1 MCSNDNE
8 REDTKLFF
16 RILGKDLKRK
26 RVMNVILLLFVILS
40 AMFASASINNMVS
53 VYGGIDY
60 FFDKA
65 GMSDFV
71 TLTLN
76 SDGINPAEDI
86 INNAKA
92 VKECYREDI
101 VFYNAANLKK
111 DGEIYVKFENP
122 GLMTSISAAKLTYFS
137 GDNEVITQIGPG
149 RIYLGGVLN
158 DREKVNP
165 GDKVTIELNG
175 LSREFVVEG
184 FVKDPLFG
192 SPFLGNPRMLM
203 SDEDM
208 EYFLSDETTR
218 NSNTGCVYY
227 INTDDMKALK
237 QDLTAIT
244 NSLFGESVSTIKLTY
259 MLDMLTAALMLVV
272 GIGLLLISFA
282 MLSFTIKF
290 TLNED
295 FREIGVMKAVGLR
308 NSSIRGLYLIKYL
321 CIASVGAVIGY
332 AGSIPF
338 ADLLLESISKRVML
352 GNDNNALIG
361 LVSAAAV
368 VGIIV
373 AFCYSCTKGIKKLS
387 PVDAVRNGETGERFR
402 KKSVLKLSKSRLPG
416 NLFLALNDVLSKP
429 GQYVSMIIT
438 FTLCI
443 LLVTMLATTS
453 NTLMSDKLISLFG
466 ETRSDVYYVST
477 EKIMETMGTDDPD
490 VLDKILDGIEDDL
503 KENGMPGKVHV
514 ELMYTLPVEFGNE
527 KMNVSMQQCK
537 ATKASDYQYIS
548 GSAPMYANE
557 AAFTQKVLDELG
569 AKVGDKVFIEINGE
583 KRECII
589 TAVFSSF
596 NQMGKVGRLHEA
608 MDINVNDASSAMA
621 FEINFDDHPDAGT
634 IEARIEQLKEI
645 FKTDKIYNCAD
656 YVNMSTGSAKTMSEA
671 KDLVLIIA
679 LIITALVTVLM
690 ERSFISKET
699 PEIALMKAIGFKTRS
714 ICAQHTLR
722 FVVVTVICA
731 GIASILTVPV
741 TKLVSDRIFAI
752 MGAQSGF
759 EYEIRPL
766 EIFAVYP
773 LAIAAVVIASALLT
787 SLYIKSVRSDAMGNI
802 E

>member
-1 MCSNDNE
+1 M
-8 REDTKLFF
+8 FF

-40 AMFASASINNMVS
+40 ATFASASINNMVS

-60 FFDKA
+60 FFGKA

-71 TLTLN
+71 MLTLN
-76 SDGINPAEDI
+76 SDGKNPAEDI
-86 INNAKA
+86 IGSASA
-92 VKECYREDI
+92 VKKCDREDI
-101 VFYNAANLKK
+101 IFYSEGNLKK

-122 GLMTSISAAKLTYFS
+122 GLIASISGAKLNYYS
-137 GDNEVITQIGPG
+137 GDNEPITQISPG
-149 RIYLGGVLN
+149 HIYLGGVLN
-158 DREKVNP
+158 DPEKVHP
-165 GDKVTIELNG
+165 GDVVTLELEG
-175 LSREFVVEG
+175 MSREFVVEG

-192 SPFLGNPRMLM
+192 SPFLGNPRMLV
-203 SDEDM
+203 SDEDA
-208 EYFLSDETTR
+208 EYFLSSEAIR
-218 NSNTGCVYY
+218 NAHTGCVYF
-227 INTDDMKALK
+227 INTDDGKALK
-237 QDLTAIT
+237 QELTAIN

-272 GIGLLLISFA
+272 GIGLILISFA

-321 CIASVGAVIGY
+321 CIACIGAAIGY
-332 AGSIPF
+332 ACSLPF
-338 ADLLLESISKRVML
+338 GELLMKSISRRIML
-352 GNDNNALIG
+352 GNDNHALIG
-361 LVSAAAV
+361 FVSAAAV
-368 VGIIV
+368 VVIIV

-387 PVDAVRNGETGERFR
+387 PVDAVRNGETGERFN
-402 KKSVLKLSKSRLPG
+402 KKSVLRLSKSKLSG
-416 NLFLALNDVLSKP
+416 NLFLAMNDILSKP
-429 GQYVSMIIT
+429 RQYASMIVT

-453 NTLMSDKLISLFG
+453 NTLMSDKLIALFG
-466 ETRSDVYYVST
+466 ETRSDVYYNST
-477 EKIMETMGTDDPD
+477 EKIMKTMGSNDPD
-490 VLDKILDGIEDDL
+490 ILDRIIEDIEKDL
-503 KENGMPGKVHV
+503 KDNGMPGKVHV

-537 ATKASDYQYIS
+537 ATKASDYQYS
-548 GSAPMYANE
+548 EGSAPMYPNE
-557 AAFTQKVLDELG
+557 VAFTQAILDELG
-569 AKVGDKVFIEINGE
+569 ARIGDRVFIEIKGE

-589 TAVFSSF
+589 TAAFSSF

-608 MDINVNDASSAMA
+608 MDIDVNDASSAMA
-621 FEINFDDHPDAGT
+621 FEINFDDHPDDKT
-634 IEARIEQLKEI
+634 IDSRIERMKEI
-645 FKTDKIYNCAD
+645 FDTDKIYDCAG
-656 YVNMSTGSAKTMSEA
+656 YVNVSTSSAKTMSEA
-671 KDLVLIIA
+671 KDLVLLIA
-679 LIITALVTVLM
+679 LIISALVTVLM

-722 FVVVTVICA
+722 FAVLTVICA

-752 MGAQSGF
+752 MGARSGF

-773 LAIAAVVIASALLT
+773 VAVAVVVIVSALLT
-787 SLYIKSVRSDAMGNI
+787 SLYIKSVRPDAMGNI